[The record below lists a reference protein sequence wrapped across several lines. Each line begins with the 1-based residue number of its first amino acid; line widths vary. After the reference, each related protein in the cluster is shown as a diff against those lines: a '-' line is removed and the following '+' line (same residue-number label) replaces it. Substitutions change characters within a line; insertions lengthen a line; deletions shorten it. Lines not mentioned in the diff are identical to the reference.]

1 MRLKRFW
8 TGVTITGAILGG
20 VVMSPGATA
29 SAAEMA
35 RPVET
40 NGPDSV
46 DAQFECGFLRCSFV
60 FTRSQTRTISA
71 SALPGAACGFIPFP
85 GSVACGVSY
94 AIANQVA
101 KLAVSENACLKITY
115 ATVAPYPSW
124 YSSDGGSRC
133 K

>member
-1 MRLKRFW
+1 MQLKRFW
-8 TGVTITGAILGG
+8 AGAMITGAMLGG
-20 VVMSPGATA
+20 AVMAPSATA
-29 SAAEMA
+29 SAAEA
-35 RPVET
+35 
-40 NGPDSV
+40 NGPVS
-46 DAQFECGFLRCSFV
+46 AASQFDCGFLRCSFV
-60 FTRSQTRTISA
+60 FTRSQTRTIST
-71 SALPGAACGFIPFP
+71 SAVPGAACGVIPFP
-85 GSVACGVSY
+85 GSLACGVSY